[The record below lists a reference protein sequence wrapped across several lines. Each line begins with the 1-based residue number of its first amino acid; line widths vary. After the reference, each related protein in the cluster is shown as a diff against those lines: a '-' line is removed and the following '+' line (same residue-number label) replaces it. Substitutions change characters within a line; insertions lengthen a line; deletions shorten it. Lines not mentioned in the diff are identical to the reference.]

1 MCGVKMTVSYSGEIK
16 KVLEKKKISD
26 FDEVEVKKQNVSY
39 SGKLIPRPEIYS
51 QDHVILKLKNGY
63 NIGVNFDEIK
73 EINKIKSATVEKE
86 DKNKDKH
93 KKTLVQKRDPKKP
106 TIAILSTGGT
116 IASKLD
122 YATGGVVVSF
132 SVDDLIGAVP
142 ELNSIANIETEVVC
156 SVWSQ
161 WMTQD
166 NWQQMAKA
174 VKKYIDSGVDGVV
187 ILHGT
192 DTMGYSAAALSFM
205 LRDSPVPVVLTGAQR
220 STDRASADSA
230 MNIICAVQTAVSDIS
245 GVSVVMHGESD
256 DSFCFVHPGA
266 KVKKTHSSRRD
277 AFQSINVLPFAKVW
291 PSGKMEFVRDDFKK
305 RDKKRKLLTG
315 FDLSEKVALIKLYN
329 GYPVEDF
336 LYQIKKG
343 TKGIVLEGTGLG
355 HVPNADFFEAALVAK
370 KAGVIVCMCTQTVWG
385 RVRDDVYEDGRKI
398 QQCGVIPLEDMLSET
413 AFVKLKWV
421 LANSKNVDE
430 ARKLM
435 IENLAGEITERTDP
449 RTFVCM
455 PGVV

>member
-1 MCGVKMTVSYSGEIK
+1 MTVSYSGEIK

-192 DTMGYSAAALSFM
+192 DTMGYSAAA
-205 LRDSPVPVVLTGAQR
+205 
-220 STDRASADSA
+220 
-230 MNIICAVQTAVSDIS
+230 
-245 GVSVVMHGESD
+245 
-256 DSFCFVHPGA
+256 
-266 KVKKTHSSRRD
+266 
-277 AFQSINVLPFAKVW
+277 
-291 PSGKMEFVRDDFKK
+291 
-305 RDKKRKLLTG
+305 
-315 FDLSEKVALIKLYN
+315 
-329 GYPVEDF
+329 
-336 LYQIKKG
+336 
-343 TKGIVLEGTGLG
+343 
-355 HVPNADFFEAALVAK
+355 
-370 KAGVIVCMCTQTVWG
+370 
-385 RVRDDVYEDGRKI
+385 
-398 QQCGVIPLEDMLSET
+398 
-413 AFVKLKWV
+413 
-421 LANSKNVDE
+421 
-430 ARKLM
+430 
-435 IENLAGEITERTDP
+435 
-449 RTFVCM
+449 
-455 PGVV
+455 